1 MFYVYEWFNVNSG
14 EVIYVGKGTKRR
26 YKVRK
31 HNKLFNELI
40 SKVPCDSRII
50 AEFPSEEEA
59 FLYEQ
64 ERIAFL
70 KSKGECECNIY
81 KGGFGGSVAD
91 WSDDKRKQ
99 YSEHN
104 VMKSKEQRTRMS
116 LNNPMKDPDV
126 SAKVGK
132 SKARAVF
139 VNNERYEGV
148 KQAAETLGVWE
159 ATVTRWCKR
168 GYNDKGQPCRYA
180 DEEQKQFE
188 IKITSSRKVVVDGI
202 SYPSVNSAAKFLG
215 VWPESVIRSINQ
227 GRPCKG
233 HLCRYDNQP
242 PNCENPSNSIAEG
255 STTNE

>member
-99 YSEHN
+99 YSEHH
-104 VMKSKEQRTRMS
+104 EY
-116 LNNPMKDPDV
+116 L
-126 SAKVGK
+126 
-132 SKARAVF
+132 
-139 VNNERYEGV
+139 
-148 KQAAETLGVWE
+148 L
-159 ATVTRWCKR
+159 
-168 GYNDKGQPCRYA
+168 
-180 DEEQKQFE
+180 
-188 IKITSSRKVVVDGI
+188 
-202 SYPSVNSAAKFLG
+202 
-215 VWPESVIRSINQ
+215 
-227 GRPCKG
+227 
-233 HLCRYDNQP
+233 
-242 PNCENPSNSIAEG
+242 
-255 STTNE
+255 